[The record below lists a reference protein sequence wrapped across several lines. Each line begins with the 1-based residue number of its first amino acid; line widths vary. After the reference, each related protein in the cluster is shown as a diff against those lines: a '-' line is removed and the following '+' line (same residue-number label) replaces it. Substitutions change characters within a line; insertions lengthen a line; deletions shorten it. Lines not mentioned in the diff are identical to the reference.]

1 MAKTDTVY
9 SLFGMKTP
17 QEIAQEEFNRRFK
30 YMQGQRSG
38 YQQAGAGIGLFLGG
52 LLGGDSEAMTR
63 AREGE
68 EIIRSTQQE
77 VAQERQ
83 QRQQAQQKALDARLG
98 GLEGALATEMGS
110 GMLPEVSA
118 EPSRQQ
124 KAIQQYTNQADLY
137 DRMAERLEAGGFIA
151 EADRARTSATEQRVK
166 GFQMQKMIREEQSA
180 IAEERRKQ
188 EERINEAQR
197 RQVGADILLRRGKPD
212 MAQAV
217 AEGILPLDT
226 LKDALKE
233 PEAEFKVVGKS
244 LVKIPADGG
253 KPQAVFTP
261 PPEPNTTYTL
271 LTEQE
276 IKANPTLTP
285 GVAYQKN
292 NKTNEITALTG
303 DPKVTQVGDYQVKRS
318 YNDKGELTTS
328 MEIIPGS
335 KTDRELKQRIQA
347 TSQGVASKAEKLDL
361 MSEYTDRTIE
371 LLEKNPEAA
380 GWQGAAVRDFGKV
393 PFLGALTA
401 GSPTEILDGYL
412 TVIKSNIGFDK
423 LQRMRDESP
432 TGGAL
437 GQVAIL
443 ELIALQNS
451 IAPLEPKV
459 GDKVLIQ
466 SLKEIR
472 DTYTKNME
480 VLANNYT
487 NDVLNQY
494 GMQIAIQYRTVD
506 PVTGKPLQPEGST
519 ADPLGI
525 R

>member
-1 MAKTDTVY
+1 MAKPDSVY

-17 QEIAQEEFNRRFK
+17 QQVAAEEYKRAFSLRQPSDP
-30 YMQGQRSG
+30 YQALGQGMG
-38 YQQAGAGIGLFLGG
+38 ELFGALFRGE
-52 LLGGDSEAMTR
+52 SEEMKR
-63 AREGE
+63 AKEGE
-68 EIIRSTQQE
+68 EIIQSTSREFADIQE
-77 VAQERQ
+77 QERQ
-83 QRQQAQQKALDARLG
+83 RAEELQTAEGLRGTTIGVMRPATAQ
-98 GLEGALATEMGS
+98 EE
-110 GMLPEVSA
+110 
-118 EPSRQQ
+118 
-124 KAIQQYTNQADLY
+124 ADLAEANKRPELAQFERNAEMY
-137 DRMAERLEAGGFIA
+137 DMMAQRLQAGGFTN
-151 EADRARTSATEQRVK
+151 EANQAQMQATEQRVK
-166 GFQMQKMIREEQSA
+166 GFQMQKMIREEESA
-180 IAEERRKQ
+180 IAEEQRKVQERQLDAKRRVQ
-188 EERINEAQR
+188 A
-197 RQVGADILLRRGKPD
+197 GDILRRRGKPD
-212 MAQAV
+212 MATAV
-217 AEGILPLDT
+217 ESGILPLDT

-233 PEAEFKVVGKS
+233 PEADYKVVGGS
-244 LVKIPADGG
+244 LIKIDSQG
-253 KPQAVFTP
+253 KPSVAWAP
-261 PPEPNTTYTL
+261 PPEKDTTYTL
-271 LTEQE
+271 MTEQE

-292 NKTNEITALTG
+292 NKTGEVTAVTG
-303 DPKVTQVGDYQVKRS
+303 DPKVTQVGDYQVNRA
-318 YNDKGELTTS
+318 YDAEGNLTTS
-328 MEIIPGS
+328 MSIIPGS

-361 MSEYTDRTIE
+361 MSTYTDRTIE

-380 GWQGAAVRDFGKV
+380 GWQGAAIRDFGDV

-472 DTYTKNME
+472 DNYTKNME
-480 VLANNYT
+480 ILANNYT

-506 PVTGKPLQPEGST
+506 PVTGNPLQPEGSQ

>member
-1 MAKTDTVY
+1 MAKPDSVY

-17 QEIAQEEFNRRFK
+17 QQVAAEEYKRAFSLRTPRDP
-30 YMQGQRSG
+30 YQALGQGMG
-38 YQQAGAGIGLFLGG
+38 ELFGTLFRGE
-52 LLGGDSEAMTR
+52 SEEMKKAK
-63 AREGE
+63 AGE
-68 EIIRSTQQE
+68 EIIQSTSKEFADIQE
-77 VAQERQ
+77 QERQ
-83 QRQQAQQKALDARLG
+83 RAEELQTAE
-98 GLEGALATEMGS
+98 GLRETTTGVMRPATSE
-110 GMLPEVSA
+110 E
-118 EPSRQQ
+118 E
-124 KAIQQYTNQADLY
+124 ADLAEANKRPEIAQFERNAEMY
-137 DRMAERLEAGGFIA
+137 DMMAQRLQAGGFA
-151 EADRARTSATEQRVK
+151 DEAAQAQMQATQQRVK
-166 GFQMQKMIREEQSA
+166 GFQMQKMIREEESA
-180 IAEERRKQ
+180 IADEQRKVQERQ
-188 EERINEAQR
+188 LEAR
-197 RQVGADILLRRGKPD
+197 RRVTAGDILDRRGKPD

-217 AEGILPLDT
+217 REGILPLDT
-226 LKDALKE
+226 LKDALKD
-233 PEAEFKVVGKS
+233 PQADYKVVGKS
-244 LVKIPADGG
+244 LIKIPPSGTPEVAWS
-253 KPQAVFTP
+253 P

-271 LTEQE
+271 MTEQE
-276 IKANPTLTP
+276 IKDNPTLTP
-285 GVAYQKN
+285 GVAYQRN
-292 NKTNEITALTG
+292 NKTQEITAVTG
-303 DPKVTQVGDYQVKRS
+303 DPKVTQVGDYQVNRA
-318 YNDKGELTTS
+318 YDADGNLTTS
-328 MEIIPGS
+328 MSVISGS
-335 KTDRELKQRIQA
+335 KTDRDLKQRIQQ
-347 TSQGVASKAEKLDL
+347 TSQGIAGRAEKLDL

-380 GWQGAAVRDFGKV
+380 GWQGAATRDFGKV

-472 DTYTKNME
+472 DTYAKNME
-480 VLANNYT
+480 ILANNYT
-487 NDVLNQY
+487 NEVLNQY

-506 PVTGKPLQPEGST
+506 PITGNPLQPEGST
-519 ADPLGI
+519 QDPLGI

>member
-1 MAKTDTVY
+1 MARRDQVL
-9 SLFGMKTP
+9 SLFGASP
-17 QEIAQEEFNRRFK
+17 AQILQQIRQEEQMRMAQMRSPEAKVGFGLGRAIGRAFGGEDPRVAQARQKQSLIQQGIADARQAQAQAQAQE
-30 YMQGQRSG
+30 
-38 YQQAGAGIGLFLGG
+38 QA
-52 LLGGDSEAMTR
+52 
-63 AREGE
+63 
-68 EIIRSTQQE
+68 
-77 VAQERQ
+77 V
-83 QRQQAQQKALDARLG
+83 LDKRLG
-98 GLEGALATEMGS
+98 GLEGALATETGS
-110 GMLPEVSA
+110 GLLPRISPPKPRATDRFVQQA
-118 EPSRQQ
+118 E
-124 KAIQQYTNQADLY
+124 LY
-137 DRMAERLEAGGFIA
+137 DRMADRLESGGFMA
-151 EADRARTSATEQRVK
+151 EAEQARTSATEQRVK
-166 GFQMQKMIREEQSA
+166 GLQMQKMIREEESA
-180 IAEERRKQ
+180 VAEQQRKARERQ
-188 EERINEAQR
+188 LEASR
-197 RQVGADILLRRGKPD
+197 RVTAGDILRGRGKPD
-212 MAQAV
+212 MATAV
-217 AEGILPLDT
+217 EQGILPLDT

-233 PEAEFKVVGKS
+233 PEAEYKVVGKS
-244 LVKIPADGG
+244 LVKIPPSG
-253 KPQAVFTP
+253 PPVAVFSP

-271 LTEQE
+271 MTEQQ
-276 IKANPTLTP
+276 IKDNPTLTP
-285 GVAYQKN
+285 GVAYQIN
-292 NKTNEITALTG
+292 NKTQEITAVTG
-303 DPKVTQVGDYQVKRS
+303 DPRVTQVGDYQVNRAYDDAGK
-318 YNDKGELTTS
+318 LTTS
-328 MEIIPGS
+328 MSVIPGS

-380 GWQGAAVRDFGKV
+380 GWQGAATRDFGKV

-480 VLANNYT
+480 ILANNYT
-487 NDVLNQY
+487 NEVLNQY

-506 PVTGKPLQPEGST
+506 PVTGNPLQPEGST
-519 ADPLGI
+519 QDPLGI

>member
-1 MAKTDTVY
+1 MAKPDSVY

-17 QEIAQEEFNRRFK
+17 QQVAAEEYEKAFSLRTPRDP
-30 YMQGQRSG
+30 YQALGQGMG
-38 YQQAGAGIGLFLGG
+38 ELFGTLFRGE
-52 LLGGDSEAMTR
+52 SEEMKR
-63 AREGE
+63 AKAGE
-68 EIIRSTQQE
+68 EIIQSTSQE
-77 VAQERQ
+77 FADIQEQERARAEELQTAEGLRGTTTGIMRPATAQE
-83 QRQQAQQKALDARLG
+83 
-98 GLEGALATEMGS
+98 E
-110 GMLPEVSA
+110 
-118 EPSRQQ
+118 
-124 KAIQQYTNQADLY
+124 ADLVEAGKRPEIAQFERNAEMY
-137 DRMAERLEAGGFIA
+137 DMMAERLQAGGFA
-151 EADRARTSATEQRVK
+151 DEAAQAQMQATQQRVK
-166 GFQMQKMIREEQSA
+166 GFQMQKMIREEESA
-180 IAEERRKQ
+180 IAEQQRKAQERQ
-188 EERINEAQR
+188 LEAR
-197 RQVGADILLRRGKPD
+197 RRVTAGDILERRGKPD

-217 AEGILPLDT
+217 REGILPLDT

-233 PEAEFKVVGKS
+233 PEADFKVVGKS
-244 LVKIPADGG
+244 LIRIDSQG
-253 KPQAVFTP
+253 KPSVAWSP
-261 PPEPNTTYTL
+261 PPEKDTTYTL
-271 LTEQE
+271 MTEQE
-276 IKANPTLTP
+276 IKQNPTLTP

-292 NKTNEITALTG
+292 NKTGEVTAVTG
-303 DPKVTQVGDYQVKRS
+303 DPKVTQVGDYQVNRAYDDNGK
-318 YNDKGELTTS
+318 LTTS
-328 MEIIPGS
+328 MSVIPGS
-335 KTDRELKQRIQA
+335 KTDRELKDRIRA

-361 MSEYTDRTIE
+361 MSTYTDRTIE

-380 GWQGAAVRDFGKV
+380 GWQGAAIRDFGDV
-393 PFLGALTA
+393 PFLGAVTA

-472 DTYTKNME
+472 DTYKTNME
-480 VLANNYT
+480 ILANNYT
-487 NDVLNQY
+487 NEVLNQY

-506 PVTGKPLQPEGST
+506 PVTGQPLQPEGST
-519 ADPLGI
+519 QDPLGI

>member
-1 MAKTDTVY
+1 MAKPDSVY

-17 QEIAQEEFNRRFK
+17 QQVAAEEYKRAFSLRQPRDP
-30 YMQGQRSG
+30 YQALGQGMG
-38 YQQAGAGIGLFLGG
+38 ELFGTLFRGE
-52 LLGGDSEAMTR
+52 SEEMKR
-63 AREGE
+63 AKEGE
-68 EIIRSTQQE
+68 EIIQSTSKEFADIQE
-77 VAQERQ
+77 QER
-83 QRQQAQQKALDARLG
+83 ARAEELQTAE
-98 GLEGALATEMGS
+98 GLRGTTTGVMRPATEQ
-110 GMLPEVSA
+110 E
-118 EPSRQQ
+118 
-124 KAIQQYTNQADLY
+124 QADLAEAGKRPEIAQFERNAEMY
-137 DRMAERLEAGGFIA
+137 DMMAERLQAGGFA
-151 EADRARTSATEQRVK
+151 DEANQAQMQATQQRVK
-166 GFQMQKMIREEQSA
+166 GFQMQKMIREEESA
-180 IAEERRKQ
+180 IAEQQRKAQDRQLEARR
-188 EERINEAQR
+188 RVTA
-197 RQVGADILLRRGKPD
+197 GDILERRGKPD

-217 AEGILPLDT
+217 REGILPLDT
-226 LKDALKE
+226 LKEALKE
-233 PEAEFKVVGKS
+233 PEADYKVVGKS
-244 LVKIPADGG
+244 LVKIPAGGG
-253 KPQAVFTP
+253 KPVAVFSP

-271 LTEQE
+271 MTEQE
-276 IKANPTLTP
+276 IKDNPTLTP

-292 NKTNEITALTG
+292 NKTQEITAVTG
-303 DPKVTQVGDYQVKRS
+303 DPKVTQVGDYQVNRA
-318 YNDKGELTTS
+318 YDAEGNLTTS
-328 MEIIPGS
+328 MAVIPGS
-335 KTDRELKQRIQA
+335 KTDRDLKQRIQQ
-347 TSQGVASKAEKLDL
+347 TSRGIAGRAEKLDL
-361 MSEYTDRTIE
+361 MSTYTDRTIE

-380 GWQGAAVRDFGKV
+380 GWQGAAIRDFGDV
-393 PFLGALTA
+393 PFLGAVTA

-480 VLANNYT
+480 ILANNYT
-487 NDVLNQY
+487 NEVLNQY

-519 ADPLGI
+519 EDPLGI